1 MVAFMICVTAMLSL
15 LVNCC
20 YCCLIAAWIQ
30 SVKSYRRPDNNQEQV
45 LDPNLDPADRA
56 AIEAAMRDL
65 NNVQEVDQHADP
77 EDLKNSQT
85 V

>member
-1 MVAFMICVTAMLSL
+1 M
-15 LVNCC
+15 
-20 YCCLIAAWIQ
+20 
-30 SVKSYRRPDNNQEQV
+30 

-65 NNVQEVDQHADP
+65 NNVQEVNQQADP